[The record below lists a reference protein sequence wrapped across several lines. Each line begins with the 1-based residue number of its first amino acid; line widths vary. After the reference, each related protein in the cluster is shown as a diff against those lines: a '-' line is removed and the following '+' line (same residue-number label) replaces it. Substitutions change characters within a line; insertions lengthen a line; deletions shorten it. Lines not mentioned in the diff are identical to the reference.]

1 MSIIVVAVSS
11 PALPHTQEHMPSTS
25 GLLQDGRYRIDHP
38 ISETSNCSVFQAYDT
53 VSDSKVV
60 VKEIAVRL
68 SKVTTL
74 SQQEGL
80 KLAFSNHAKLLAEV
94 KHPALV
100 RVNDYF
106 SEIGRQY
113 LVLESIEG
121 DDLQSLISSNK
132 RPFSL
137 LEVSDWADRIL
148 DGLHYLHSL
157 SEPII
162 HKNVQPKNLRLF
174 SDGNIKLL
182 AHGTGAGEP
191 TLNTSISE
199 DTIENAILNFSPL
212 ELIWDGLDSASQKV
226 ILGDYDERS
235 ERVLKSP
242 PDARSDIYSVGA
254 TLYFLLTARM
264 PVDPLERSIEIL
276 EGNPDPLRSPHKV
289 DPSIPIEVSD
299 VIMRAMEIKRES
311 RFDSA
316 VIMRQV
322 LRTSFVKVQERAA
335 QEARELE
342 EAAEDLRFA
351 EKVRQDQIQALV
363 DQKAR
368 KLEEEK
374 RRQSELLEQKLREA
388 EELRLA
394 AERRAEEAERLLRE
408 KEAQRTK
415 VEIEI
420 PSAQEPTRSAD
431 PVFEDDLLGI
441 KPDGNTVTHPDPL
454 VESFELDMSFAPDR
468 SEQEVVAFAEVPLSS
483 HEQEDLQLLSEVEL
497 GSTEES
503 TPENIAT
510 DPEFVDIG
518 IPASVVIEEPPQA
531 VEEIKTELEV
541 KTFPLA
547 TGSSSFDFV
556 DSVETGRKLPIP
568 VIAGLASCLVLVI
581 AVAGYFMFAGSGT
594 GHPAETLPIPP
605 ASTTVAAPQSSEP
618 KPIEPNSVRTDSAIL
633 SDTSPER
640 TEQSQVDTPGKSG
653 AKPAP
658 AKAIKPASE
667 PTKAPEK
674 KKVTVDDLINDN

>member
-1 MSIIVVAVSS
+1 MAVSS

-25 GLLQDGRYRIDHP
+25 VLLQDGRYRIDHP
-38 ISETSNCSVFQAYDT
+38 ISESSTCSVFQAYDT

-80 KLAFSNHAKLLAEV
+80 KLAFSNHAKVLSEV

-121 DDLQSLISSNK
+121 DDLQSLISRNK
-132 RPFSL
+132 KPFSL
-137 LEVSDWADRIL
+137 VEVSDWADRVL
-148 DGLHYLHSL
+148 DGLHYLHNL

-174 SDGNIKLL
+174 SDGNVKLL

-191 TLNTSISE
+191 TLNTSINE
-199 DTIENAILNFSPL
+199 DTIENGILNFSPL

-226 ILGDYDERS
+226 ILGDYDDRS

-276 EGNPDPLRSPHKV
+276 EGKPDPLKSPHKV
-289 DPSIPIEVSD
+289 DPSIPTEVSD
-299 VIMRAMEIKRES
+299 VIMRAMEIKREN

-322 LRTSFVKVQERAA
+322 LRTSFVKVQERSAL
-335 QEARELE
+335 EARELE

-363 DQKAR
+363 EQKAR
-368 KLEEEK
+368 ELEEEK
-374 RRQSELLEQKLREA
+374 QRQSELLEQKLREA

-408 KEAQRTK
+408 QEAQRTTI
-415 VEIEI
+415 ENEI
-420 PSAQEPTRSAD
+420 PSAQEPTRSAV

-441 KPDGNTVTHPDPL
+441 KLDVHTSAQPDTIVD
-454 VESFELDMSFAPDR
+454 SFELDMSFTPDR

-483 HEQEDLQLLSEVEL
+483 PEQEDPQALSEVEL
-497 GSTEES
+497 RSTEES
-503 TPENIAT
+503 TPENVAT
-510 DPEFVDIG
+510 DPGFVDTG
-518 IPASVVIEEPPQA
+518 ISASVVNEEPTQT
-531 VEEIKTELEV
+531 VEETKVESEGT
-541 KTFPLA
+541 KYSPA
-547 TGSSSFDFV
+547 TRSSSFDHV
-556 DSVETGRKLPIP
+556 DSVDTGRKLPIP
-568 VIAGLASCLVLVI
+568 VIAGLASCLVLVL

-594 GHPAETLPIPP
+594 GHSVETPPVQP

-618 KPIEPNSVRTDSAIL
+618 KPVEPNSATTDSGIL
-633 SDTSPER
+633 SDTSPEKV
-640 TEQSQVDTPGKSG
+640 EQSQIEAPGKSG

-658 AKAIKPASE
+658 AKATKPTSE

>member
-1 MSIIVVAVSS
+1 MVMAVSS
-11 PALPHTQEHMPSTS
+11 PALPHTQEDMPATT

-38 ISETSNCSVFQAYDT
+38 ISESSNCSVFQAYDT

-121 DDLQSLISSNK
+121 DDLQSLISQIK
-132 RPFSL
+132 KPFSL
-137 LEVSDWADRIL
+137 AEVADWADRIL
-148 DGLHYLHSL
+148 DGLHYLHNL

-162 HKNVQPKNLRLF
+162 HKNVQPRNLRLF
-174 SDGNIKLL
+174 SDGNVKLL
-182 AHGTGAGEP
+182 AHGTGTEEP

-276 EGNPDPLRSPHKV
+276 EGNPDPLKSPHKV
-289 DPSIPIEVSD
+289 DPSIPTEVSD

-322 LRTSFVKVQERAA
+322 LRTSFVKIQERAA

-363 DQKAR
+363 EQKAR
-368 KLEEEK
+368 ELEQEK
-374 RRQSELLEQKLREA
+374 QRQSELLEQKLREA

-394 AERRAEEAERLLRE
+394 AERRAAEAERLLRE
-408 KEAQRTK
+408 QEAQRTK
-415 VEIEI
+415 IENAI
-420 PSAQEPTRSAD
+420 PSAQEPTISAD

-441 KPDGNTVTHPDPL
+441 KLDGNTGAQPDTP

-483 HEQEDLQLLSEVEL
+483 HEQDDSQLLSEIEL
-497 GSTEES
+497 GSIEES
-503 TPENIAT
+503 TPENTAT
-510 DPEFVDIG
+510 DPEFVGTG
-518 IPASVVIEEPPQA
+518 IPASVVIEEPTEP
-531 VEEIKTELEV
+531 VEKVKFESEV
-541 KTFPLA
+541 RTYSPA
-547 TGSSSFDFV
+547 TGSSSFDYV
-556 DSVETGRKLPIP
+556 DSVDTSRRLPIP
-568 VIAGLASCLVLVI
+568 VIAGLASCLVLVL

-594 GHPAETLPIPP
+594 EHSAETLPVPP
-605 ASTTVAAPQSSEP
+605 ASTTVAAPQSSDP
-618 KPIEPNSVRTDSAIL
+618 KTVEPNSATTDSGIL
-633 SDTSPER
+633 PDTSPEK
-640 TEQSQVDTPGKSG
+640 TEQSQVDLPGKSG

-658 AKAIKPASE
+658 AKTIKPASE